1 MSGFSP
7 TRAHRWP
14 CFWAGWPRP
23 RRQTT
28 PSPAASRPGTWPRCC
43 APPAPRRPPDT
54 PPPRRPAA
62 VPPGLPE
69 PLTDR
74 ETDVLQLIAAGK
86 PNQQIAQELV
96 ITIDTVKKHVTH
108 LLGKLGAA
116 NRTEAVTRAHQ

>member
-1 MSGFSP
+1 LGRLAAAQKADHAVARGIP
-7 TRAHRWP
+7 PGYLAALLRAAR
-14 CFWAGWPRP
+14 
-23 RRQTT
+23 
-28 PSPAASRPGTWPRCC
+28 
-43 APPAPRRPPDT
+43 PAPGSPL
-54 PPPRRPAA
+54 PRRPAA

-108 LLGKLGAA
+108 LMGKLGAT
-116 NRTEAVTRAHQ
+116 NRTEAVTRAHQLGLIP